1 MIREPVVIMNFSHV
15 YEAENF
21 YRDGRFR
28 WVDCSDIPGTDCYC
42 TPEAEAAIRERI
54 RDLSPGGIHFL
65 DSGNYHYASKL
76 WMEKIREPFDLLVF
90 DYHSDMQKPAL
101 ADLMSCGC
109 WIERALDTNPRL
121 RRVWIV
127 GPDADAFAH
136 IDGCYRS
143 RLVCVSLQS
152 IRRHEARRVLE
163 KQEGGNFYLS
173 VDKDVLSRHFS
184 LTNWNQGELSLET
197 LERLASL
204 ITERGRV
211 IGTDI
216 CGEPDPETVLLG
228 RDGIDLNDTANRELL
243 HFFLRLQRSG
253 HSPRRRASGADAGQT
268 GAS

>member
-1 MIREPVVIMNFSHV
+1 M
-15 YEAENF
+15 
-21 YRDGRFR
+21 
-28 WVDCSDIPGTDCYC
+28 
-42 TPEAEAAIRERI
+42 
-54 RDLSPGGIHFL
+54 
-65 DSGNYHYASKL
+65 
-76 WMEKIREPFDLLVF
+76 
-90 DYHSDMQKPAL
+90 
-101 ADLMSCGC
+101 
-109 WIERALDTNPRL
+109 
-121 RRVWIV
+121 
-127 GPDADAFAH
+127 
-136 IDGCYRS
+136 
-143 RLVCVSLQS
+143 SLQS

-243 HFFLRLQRSG
+243 HFFLRLQGSG
-253 HSPRRRASGADAGQT
+253 HSPRRRASGGGRRTDRRIVRRLLPDMSPREPSAVSAPSTRPFSARSCAAGT
-268 GAS
+268 ARDRRLLPPSRCVRSRPIVN